1 MKPLLIKRLALILAR
16 CSGDS
21 EKSRKY
27 LLRPI
32 DVHGAAC
39 FMEGAGAVQTPGPH
53 HPRNEESPVMTVRAC
68 AFVVV
73 SSAMSLAGSFFLM
86 LAVVGLI

>member
-1 MKPLLIKRLALILAR
+1 
-16 CSGDS
+16 
-21 EKSRKY
+21 
-27 LLRPI
+27 
-32 DVHGAAC
+32 
-39 FMEGAGAVQTPGPH
+39 MEGAGAVQTPGPH

>member
-1 MKPLLIKRLALILAR
+1 
-16 CSGDS
+16 
-21 EKSRKY
+21 
-27 LLRPI
+27 
-32 DVHGAAC
+32 
-39 FMEGAGAVQTPGPH
+39 
-53 HPRNEESPVMTVRAC
+53 MTVRAC